1 MGRASTR
8 LHSGPHE
15 GGALDSAL
23 PERGL
28 PGTRDPLAEARDR
41 FLSAEAVDRT
51 VVREPILASWWR
63 SREWRVAAN
72 RLDLSYLGAPDLDT
86 NLARAAEP
94 VLRHLHDQLEG
105 QPISIILT
113 DASGLVLRRLTGDR
127 DLERQLDAIMLVP
140 GFSYAEDVVGTNGI
154 GTALEAGGPTH
165 VFGHEHYAERLEG
178 MACAGVPLRDPL
190 SGKTVGVIDLTCWR
204 RDADPLMLSLVKST
218 ADQLGQALTETSNG
232 RDLRLLQEYTRACRH
247 TGGIVLAL
255 GNDVVMLNDHARRAL
270 SPADQAALISQ
281 ATEAL
286 AAEALAAG
294 ARGRW
299 RPPGAVTVDLPS
311 GAVARMFCR
320 PVGELGLL
328 VTSPD
333 AVSASGPL
341 ADGVVHVKLVA
352 PASSPSAEAAVVR
365 SSMALPGLVGSAAA
379 WRRACRLAEASY
391 ERGEW
396 LALEGEAGV
405 GKLALIRA
413 VHQRRNPTAPF
424 HVIDVADLGKPPEC
438 LSQVRAELLDGTGML
453 VLRHAHL
460 LTSYQVRALAD
471 ALGEVKPPAQ
481 SPPSGAVPCPPAG
494 RNDEKA
500 VVSRLRV
507 AVTLDRGA
515 ARADLSCLLRLF
527 PDTVA
532 VPPLR
537 HHSEDIRDLVPFF
550 LGKLSQQGRV
560 TCSPAAMQLV
570 LRHTW
575 PGNAAQL
582 WHVLKQVV
590 QRRRAGQIMPED
602 LPPECW
608 TVSRRVLSPLESI
621 ERDAIVQSLLDHGGN
636 KIRAARALGMSR
648 ATIYRRIREYGII
661 TS

>member
-1 MGRASTR
+1 
-8 LHSGPHE
+8 
-15 GGALDSAL
+15 L
-23 PERGL
+23 PNRGL
-28 PGTRDPLAEARDR
+28 PGARDPLAEARDR
-41 FLSAEAVDRT
+41 FLAAEPVDRKI
-51 VVREPILASWWR
+51 VREPILASWWR
-63 SREWRVAAN
+63 SRDWRIAAN

-86 NLARAAEP
+86 MLARSAEP
-94 VLRHLHDQLEG
+94 VLRHLHEQLDG

-113 DASGLVLRRLTGDR
+113 DATGLVLRRLTGDR
-127 DLERQLDAIMLVP
+127 DLERQLDTIMLIP

-154 GTALEAGGPTH
+154 GTALESGGPTH

-190 SGKTVGVIDLTCWR
+190 SGKTLGVIDLTCWR
-204 RDADPLMLSLVKST
+204 RDADPLMLSLVRST

-286 AAEALAAG
+286 SAEAMAAG
-294 ARGRW
+294 ARGRL
-299 RPPGAVTVDLPS
+299 RAPGAVTVDLPS

-320 PVGELGLL
+320 PVGEFGML
-328 VTSPD
+328 
-333 AVSASGPL
+333 AASADTGAL
-341 ADGVVHVKLVA
+341 ADGVVHVKMVA
-352 PASSPSAEAAVVR
+352 PATPPSADAAIAR
-365 SSMALPGLVGSAAA
+365 AAMALPGIVGSGAA

-396 LALEGEAGV
+396 LALEGEPGV
-405 GKLALIRA
+405 GKLALVRA
-413 VHQRRNPTAPF
+413 VHQRRNPAAPC
-424 HVIDVADLGKPPEC
+424 HVLDAADAAHDHDWLT
-438 LSQVRAELLDGTGML
+438 QVRAELLEGTGML
-453 VLRHAHL
+453 VLRRVHL
-460 LTSYQVRALAD
+460 LNARQVRTLAGALQEARD
-471 ALGEVKPPAQ
+471 
-481 SPPSGAVPCPPAG
+481 AG
-494 RNDEKA
+494 RDTDPA
-500 VVSRLRV
+500 SASPGGAPLPGLRV

-515 ARADLSCLLRLF
+515 ARADLAGLLRLF
-527 PDTVA
+527 PGSVS

-537 HHSEDIRDLVPFF
+537 HHSEDLRDLVPFF

-560 TCSPAAMQLV
+560 TSSPAAMQLL

-582 WHVLKQVV
+582 WQVLKQVV
-590 QRRRAGQIMPED
+590 QRRRVGQIMPED

-621 ERDAIVQSLLDHGGN
+621 ERDAIVQSLLDHSGN

-648 ATIYRRIREYGII
+648 ATIYRRIREYGIV
-661 TS
+661 TPDAS